1 MAVVPDINWNH
12 PKGTTHLCIL
22 LMSKINVVDAVDV
35 CLGKEPKVQRKE
47 HLGPMMVK
55 MRYDKQNE
63 LELMGLYFDA
73 GRPSDKQI
81 ITQRTPGEERNA

>member
-1 MAVVPDINWNH
+1 ME
-12 PKGTTHLCIL
+12 GTL
-22 LMSKINVVDAVDV
+22 K
-35 CLGKEPKVQRKE
+35 
-47 HLGPMMVK
+47 PMMAK

-63 LELMGLYFDA
+63 LELMGLYFDV

>member
-1 MAVVPDINWNH
+1 MQS
-12 PKGTTHLCIL
+12 
-22 LMSKINVVDAVDV
+22 MSGEEGAI
-35 CLGKEPKVQRKE
+35 VQWKE

-63 LELMGLYFDA
+63 LELMGLYFDV

-81 ITQRTPGEERNA
+81 ITQRTQGEESNA